1 MALDRLTQITSS
13 GISSTSTITVSAIAG
28 SISGV
33 VTATSL
39 TVTGNVTSGM
49 NVTGVVTATEF
60 VGNVNSAGVST
71 FTTLKVGT
79 GVTISAGVITATSF
93 VGDGSGLSGITQT
106 TINNNANNRII
117 TGSATANTLE
127 AESDLTYDGTTLAV
141 NAGGNITVGES
152 FIRPTSLG
160 VGTTDTT
167 GRDAGIGTAPGTIIY
182 NTTTNKVNFCKTAAA
197 GAGSWE
203 AVTSA

>member
-13 GISSTSTITVSAIAG
+13 GISSTSTIAVSAIAG

-79 GVTISAGVITATSF
+79 GVTISAGVVTATSF
-93 VGDGSGLSGITQT
+93 KGDGSQ
-106 TINNNANNRII
+106 
-117 TGSATANTLE
+117 
-127 AESDLTYDGTTLAV
+127 LT
-141 NAGGNITVGES
+141 
-152 FIRPTSLG
+152 
-160 VGTTDTT
+160 
-167 GRDAGIGTAPGTIIY
+167 GIGTNSGGSGIALTSLSV
-182 NTTTNKVNFCKTAAA
+182 TVN
-197 GAGSWE
+197 
-203 AVTSA
+203 AVGLSTVK